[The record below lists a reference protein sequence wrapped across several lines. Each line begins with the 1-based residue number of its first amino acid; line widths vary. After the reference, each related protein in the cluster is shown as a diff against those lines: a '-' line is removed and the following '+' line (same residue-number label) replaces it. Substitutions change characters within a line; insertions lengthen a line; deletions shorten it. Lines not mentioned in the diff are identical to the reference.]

1 MNWVEKRQ
9 DCNAVNALALL
20 CVEVKENVAT
30 RREQLLDSDSVGHKP
45 EFLRLP
51 NGRAGF
57 MVIRNGET
65 VAFEVLGPRT
75 IRVSEDG
82 EESFDVHVH
91 MDQDQRCVM
100 MVGDE
105 RLESWQVLYK
115 ALDRL
120 LF

>member
-9 DCNAVNALALL
+9 DCNARHALGGLYIEAKES
-20 CVEVKENVAT
+20 VET
-30 RREQLLDSDSVGHKP
+30 RREQLSDSVEHKP
-45 EFLRLP
+45 EFIRLP
-51 NGRAGF
+51 NGRLGF
-57 MVIRNGET
+57 MVIRNGDT
-65 VAFEVLGPRT
+65 VAFEVLDLRT

-82 EESFDVHVH
+82 DKSFDVHVD

-100 MVGDE
+100 MVDDE